1 MYRLLKDRGNN
12 SNLVLENMDTRTN
25 LIIGKLTMD
34 ILSLLEEKE
43 GIRFGDLDEEIN
55 LKNSWD
61 IHISE
66 ETGKEIANKAMTM
79 HKPVRDQRKVQI
91 KKDNK
96 TIDAMDVLLG
106 LASYN

>member
-1 MYRLLKDRGNN
+1 MYRLLKDKGNN
-12 SNLVLENMDTRTN
+12 SNLVLENMDTRSN
-25 LIIGKLTMD
+25 LIIGKLTMN

-79 HKPVRDQRKVQI
+79 HKPVRNQRKVQI

-96 TIDAMDVLLG
+96 NIDAMDVLLG

>member
-1 MYRLLKDRGNN
+1 MYRLLKDKGNN

-43 GIRFGDLDEEIN
+43 GIHFGALDEEIK

-61 IHISE
+61 IRISE
-66 ETGKEIANKAMTM
+66 ETGKELANKAMTM

>member
-1 MYRLLKDRGNN
+1 MYRLLKDKGNN

-25 LIIGKLTMD
+25 LIIGKLTMN

>member
-1 MYRLLKDRGNN
+1 MYRLLKDKGNN

-25 LIIGKLTMD
+25 LIIGKLTMN

-66 ETGKEIANKAMTM
+66 ETGKEIASKAMTM

-96 TIDAMDVLLG
+96 NIDAMDVLLG